1 MGKYVESEKYL
12 KIARDLDERN
22 LWTFYYYGLLM
33 NVLEK
38 EEESEYALKRSLE
51 MFDVNCH
58 HNAKNAH
65 ILREN
70 MRPHLTKTKEVDSQN
85 SRFHQRFERMIDE
98 YVETLKRE
106 KREEEEGETKVDDRD
121 ED

>member
-1 MGKYVESEKYL
+1 MESEKYL
-12 KIARDLDERN
+12 QIARDLDERN

-38 EEESEYALKRSLE
+38 EEESEYSLERSLE
-51 MFDVNCH
+51 MFRLNCH
-58 HNAKNAH
+58 RNAKNAN

-70 MRPHLTKTKEVDSQN
+70 MRPHLTKTKEVDAKN
-85 SRFHQRFERMIDE
+85 IKFHERFEMMIND
-98 YVETLKRE
+98 YVETLRRE
-106 KREEEEGETKVDDRD
+106 KREEEEAETKHDDQD